1 MISTNGVGSSQ
12 AGDLTLDAK
21 TLSLNGRGSIQTV
34 SASAKFYSDITTDL
48 IQQLTLT
55 VDPVVAAF
63 FAAGLQSIA
72 NLANV
77 ISSDVSQGNSANITI
92 RVDQETILNGGG
104 IATKS
109 IGTSNGGNLLL
120 TTGDLILTND
130 SRINSEG
137 NGSGNAGNIG
147 IIARDRIFS
156 ANSEIAATASQSDGG
171 NIDLTAPNILFRD
184 NSLLSTSVFSSKGG
198 GGNITI
204 NARSFVATE
213 NSDILANAE
222 DGTGGNISINSPAFL
237 ANLFSSG
244 SATPVGRNPGSFDR
258 FRTNA
263 RVDISADSASG
274 QSGIVNVPNIDPG
287 RGLVQLP
294 LGLADRRQIDNPCSQ
309 GSSQQTRGLA
319 TRDEFV
325 ITGRGGI
332 AKTPDD
338 TRSVDALITPWATL
352 SDTTPTLPV
361 PSRSAQSTQPP
372 TEATAVQQLADGRVS
387 LVDPQAIALNL
398 KRSCE
403 LNPIDEIKPQ
413 SPQKISLKTIN

>member
-1 MISTNGVGSSQ
+1 
-12 AGDLTLDAK
+12 
-21 TLSLNGRGSIQTV
+21 LNGRGSIQTV

-72 NLANV
+72 NLANA
-77 ISSDVSQGNSANITI
+77 ISSDFSQGNSANITI

-120 TTGDLILTND
+120 TTGDLILTNN

-137 NGSGNAGNIG
+137 NGSGNAGNID

-244 SATPVGRNPGSFDR
+244 FDR

-263 RVDISADSASG
+263 RVDISADSAKG

-332 AKTPDD
+332 AKTPEDS
-338 TRSVDALITPWATL
+338 RSVDVLITPWATL
-352 SDTTPTLPV
+352 SDTTPTLAA
-361 PSRSAQSTQPP
+361 PSRVVQSTPSL

-387 LVDPQAIALNL
+387 LVDPQAIALKL

-403 LNPIDEIKPQ
+403 LKPIDEIKPQ
-413 SPQKISLKTIN
+413 SPQEISLNTID